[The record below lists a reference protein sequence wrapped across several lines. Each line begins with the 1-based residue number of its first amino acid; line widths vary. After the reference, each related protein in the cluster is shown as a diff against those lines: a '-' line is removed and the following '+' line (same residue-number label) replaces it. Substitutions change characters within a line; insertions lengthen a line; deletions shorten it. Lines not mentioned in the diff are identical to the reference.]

1 MCATVQQS
9 LYLLRQPKR
18 VAYEKSFPCCR
29 PPTYYEVAPGQL
41 LAEDKG
47 PCLSYSILIVDD
59 SSFVRHSLRNC
70 LEQNAL
76 WKVCGEAADGLEAI
90 AMAEQL
96 KPDLIVL
103 DLSMPGMNGFEVA
116 RELKHITPSIPVLM
130 FTSFKTPA
138 LESEALAAGCNAVV
152 SKSEHQQMLFDNIQR
167 LLTPKISGRSDDSRI
182 A

>member
-1 MCATVQQS
+1 MKSPS
-9 LYLLRQPKR
+9 LVAVRRPITKWPPVSCLLRTKALVCRIQFSLLTIAHSCAARCETAWSKTLSGKCAARRRTGWKR
-18 VAYEKSFPCCR
+18 LRWP
-29 PPTYYEVAPGQL
+29 
-41 LAEDKG
+41 
-47 PCLSYSILIVDD
+47 
-59 SSFVRHSLRNC
+59 SSSN
-70 LEQNAL
+70 
-76 WKVCGEAADGLEAI
+76 
-90 AMAEQL
+90 
-96 KPDLIVL
+96 PDLIVL

-167 LLTPKISGRSDDSRI
+167 LLTPKIFGRSDDSRI